1 VAAIGSM
8 RERIPAVVTETTREI
23 TLVVVAARTEAMRGK
38 IPVAV
43 RKEVMK
49 GIIAV
54 IAAVRTEVMRGI
66 TLVTVAARTEAM
78 RGKTLVVVAGTKMID
93 KKGIKSI
100 YYEIS

>member
-1 VAAIGSM
+1 MSMRHRVAAIGSM

-38 IPVAV
+38 
-43 RKEVMK
+43 
-49 GIIAV
+49 
-54 IAAVRTEVMRGI
+54 
-66 TLVTVAARTEAM
+66 
-78 RGKTLVVVAGTKMID
+78 TLVVVAGTKMID